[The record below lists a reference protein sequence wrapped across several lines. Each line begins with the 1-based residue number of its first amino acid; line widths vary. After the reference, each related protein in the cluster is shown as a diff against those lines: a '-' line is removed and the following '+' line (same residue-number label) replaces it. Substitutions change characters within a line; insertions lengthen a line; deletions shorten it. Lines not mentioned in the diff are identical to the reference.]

1 MNAKLSKAKRSLR
14 KAERS
19 LKKAEREAKK
29 LEREAKK
36 IIKKILLNDKF
47 EGVYHFYFFYS

>member
-19 LKKAEREAKK
+19 LKKAGTWSKK
-29 LEREAKK
+29 IRAWSKK